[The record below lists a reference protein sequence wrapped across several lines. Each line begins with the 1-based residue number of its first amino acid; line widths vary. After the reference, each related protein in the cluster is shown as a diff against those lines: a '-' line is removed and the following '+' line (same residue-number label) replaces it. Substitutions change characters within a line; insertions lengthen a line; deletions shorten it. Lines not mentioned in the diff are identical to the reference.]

1 MFWKRK
7 INWEEI
13 KSVLLNPLKKAE
25 EPDPELFV
33 LKTNE
38 RRNSYRVQP
47 SKDEPI
53 LFRLEDKT
61 VAVNDISALGLS
73 FTDENC
79 SIGELFTANID
90 LPGLGPTVPAT
101 FQIIGIDQFNRCHCK
116 FLRID
121 KAACERI
128 HQYVL
133 NRQKEQARE
142 IREMKKK
149 RKSTVIRI
157 TAEPDEDPI
166 AFRDP

>member
-1 MFWKRK
+1 MFWKRNN
-7 INWEEI
+7 NWKEI
-13 KSVLLNPLKKAE
+13 KSDLLNPLKKVE
-25 EPDPELFV
+25 KPDPELFV
-33 LKTNE
+33 MKTKE
-38 RRNSYRVQP
+38 RRGSYRVQP

-61 VAVNDISALGLS
+61 VEVKDISALGLS
-73 FTDENC
+73 FKNENC
-79 SIGELFTANID
+79 SKGELFTANID

-133 NRQKEQARE
+133 NRQKELARE

>member
-13 KSVLLNPLKKAE
+13 KSVLLNPLKKVE
-25 EPDPELFV
+25 KPDPELFA
-33 LKTNE
+33 LKPNE
-38 RRNSYRVQP
+38 RRDSYRVQP

-53 LFRLEDKT
+53 LFRLEDKI
-61 VAVNDISALGLS
+61 VEVKNISATGLS
-73 FTDENC
+73 FKNENY
-79 SIGELFTANID
+79 SIGELFTVNID
-90 LPGLGPTVPAT
+90 LPGLGLTVPAT
-101 FQIIGIDQFNRCHCK
+101 LQIIGIDRFKRCHCK

-121 KAACERI
+121 QAASERI

-133 NRQKEQARE
+133 NRQKEQVRE

-149 RKSTVIRI
+149 SKSTVIRI

-166 AFRDP
+166 VFRDP

>member
-38 RRNSYRVQP
+38 RRTSYRVQP

-53 LFRLEDKT
+53 LFRLEDKA
-61 VAVNDISALGLS
+61 VAVKDIGAAGLS
-73 FTDENC
+73 FKNENY
-79 SIGELFTANID
+79 SKGELFTVNIY

-101 FQIIGIDQFNRCHCK
+101 LQIIGIDKFNRCHCK

-121 KAACERI
+121 EAARERI

-133 NRQKEQARE
+133 NRQKEQVQE
-142 IREMKKK
+142 IREMEKKS
-149 RKSTVIRI
+149 KSAVIRI
-157 TAEPDEDPI
+157 TAEPDEDLI
-166 AFRDP
+166 VFRDP

>member
-1 MFWKRK
+1 LFWKRK
-7 INWEEI
+7 NNWEEI
-13 KSVLLNPLKKAE
+13 KSVLLNPLKKVE
-25 EPDPELFV
+25 KPDPELFV
-33 LKTNE
+33 MKTNE
-38 RRNSYRVQP
+38 RRDSYRVQP

-61 VAVNDISALGLS
+61 VKVKNISATGLS
-73 FTDENC
+73 FKNENC
-79 SIGELFTANID
+79 SIGELFTVNID

-101 FQIIGIDQFNRCHCK
+101 LQIIGIDPFNRCHCK

-157 TAEPDEDPI
+157 TAESDEDPI

>member
-53 LFRLEDKT
+53 LFRLEDKAIE
-61 VAVNDISALGLS
+61 VKDISAAGLS
-73 FTDENC
+73 FKNDNY
-79 SIGELFTANID
+79 SIGELFTVDID

-101 FQIIGIDQFNRCHCK
+101 LQLIGIDQFNRCHCK

-121 KAACERI
+121 EGARERI

-133 NRQKEQARE
+133 NRQKEQVRE
-142 IREMKKK
+142 IREIKKMN
-149 RKSTVIRI
+149 KSTVIRI

-166 AFRDP
+166 GFRDP